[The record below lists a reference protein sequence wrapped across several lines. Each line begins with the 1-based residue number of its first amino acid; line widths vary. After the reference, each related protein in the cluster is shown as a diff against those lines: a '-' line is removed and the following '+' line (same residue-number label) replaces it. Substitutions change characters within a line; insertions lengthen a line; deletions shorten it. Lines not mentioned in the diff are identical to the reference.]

1 MHKFSII
8 LLIICAG
15 FGLNG
20 IDRISTYIPGDIPLP
35 ERTRPLQKA
44 EEVEIF
50 IPGIG
55 LFPAGRQLQKT
66 SLAGMWKFSGL
77 ESSETPFSSAVG
89 NEAHFIQPE
98 FDDSDWKP
106 IKVPTNWWT
115 VPDYAYGRIF
125 RKSRKTNL
133 KGQAYKQRTENP
145 YCKGYYRKELILPE
159 KLTGRTLLEFMQSVT
174 RLNFLSTVV
183 PSAATMEIFTPGRRI
198 SRNL

>member
-55 LFPAGRQLQKT
+55 LFPAGRQLQKA

-115 VPDYAYGRIF
+115 VPDYAYDRIF

-145 YCKGYYRKELILPE
+145 YCKGYYRNSGGNAAAGIECSARSCQIDHLYQQLE
-159 KLTGRTLLEFMQSVT
+159 KYGNTKPVL
-174 RLNFLSTVV
+174 
-183 PSAATMEIFTPGRRI
+183 RRQ
-198 SRNL
+198 L